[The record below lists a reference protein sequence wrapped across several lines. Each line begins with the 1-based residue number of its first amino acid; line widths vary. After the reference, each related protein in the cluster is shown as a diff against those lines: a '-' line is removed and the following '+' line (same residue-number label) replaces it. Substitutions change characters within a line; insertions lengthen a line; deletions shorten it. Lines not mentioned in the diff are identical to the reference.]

1 MRFFFLKE
9 SLDNLFY
16 HGSSYNLEV
25 GDVILPPSKTDNISE
40 KGRKK
45 NLDKVFFT
53 KNYKSAK
60 IYAGRSKN
68 SYGGKKYIYI
78 VKPFGDVSVISDK
91 KGSTVYMADFAK
103 IIDKIE
109 IQ

>member
-1 MRFFFLKE
+1 MKK
-9 SLDNLFY
+9 
-16 HGSSYNLEV
+16 G
-25 GDVILPPSKTDNISE
+25 E
-40 KGRKK
+40 KKK
-45 NLDKVFFT
+45 LDKVFFT

-68 SYGGKKYIYI
+68 SYGGEKYIYV
-78 VKPFGDVSVISDK
+78 VKPFGNIDVISDK
-91 KGSTVYMADFAK
+91 KGSTAYMADFAK